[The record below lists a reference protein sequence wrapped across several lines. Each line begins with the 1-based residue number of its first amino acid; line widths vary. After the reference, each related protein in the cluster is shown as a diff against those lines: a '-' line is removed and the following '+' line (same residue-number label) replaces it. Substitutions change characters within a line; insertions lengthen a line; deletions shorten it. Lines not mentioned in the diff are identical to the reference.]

1 VTLIRAIKRRFGIA
15 APRVAVH
22 THVPWYWRWLSIAV
36 FAGAVVGVGWLTY
49 DLGRQYAGFDNS
61 EAQREK
67 SHLEDLN
74 ARLQDENAALRRE
87 VVAAERQ
94 LEIELATHKNLS
106 RQIGNFSDEN
116 ALLKE
121 DLAFFQTLMASGGE
135 AGGISVNRFRV
146 QPDALPGEY
155 RYRLLIAQSKQRVK
169 DFHGRLQFIVDFEQD
184 GKSDVISFPKDGDP
198 GEAYNLN
205 FKFYRRVEG
214 TFLIPPGAVIKKV
227 QVRVLETG
235 NPTPVSTQTVTLS

>member
-1 VTLIRAIKRRFGIA
+1 MA
-15 APRVAVH
+15 
-22 THVPWYWRWLSIAV
+22 
-36 FAGAVVGVGWLTY
+36 WLTY

-67 SHLEDLN
+67 DQLEGQN
-74 ARLQDENAALRRE
+74 AKLQDENAGLRRE
-87 VVAAERQ
+87 IAAAERQ
-94 LEIELATHKNLS
+94 LQIEQATHGNLS
-106 RQIGNFSDEN
+106 GQIQNLADEN

-169 DFHGRLQFIVDFEQD
+169 DFRGKLQFIVDFEQS
-184 GKSDVISFPKDGDP
+184 GKPEVIRLPSEDSGSQ
-198 GEAYNLN
+198 AYNLA
-205 FKFYRRVEG
+205 FKFYQRVEG
-214 TFLIPPGAVIKKV
+214 TFLVPPGAVIKKV
-227 QVRVLETG
+227 QVRVLENG
-235 NPTPVSTQTVTLS
+235 NPTPVSTQTINLS